1 MDKYITAFF
10 IFLLFISKKSCNFAA
25 DFEKKMETFTF
36 CGLGVDAW
44 ITIATVFAMFTVLLF
59 TKLRSDVV
67 FLCAVGVLYITGVLD
82 AKEALS
88 GISQA
93 SVAVV
98 GVLFVVIAGLMH
110 TGVLQWIVKH
120 LLGIPNTY
128 TKAVMR
134 LMLPVAALSSFLSN
148 TTVVALFVNIVKM
161 WSKRLGIS
169 PSKLLIPLS
178 YASGMGGVCTLIGT
192 PPNLIISGLYEEKTG
207 EAMNILATTIPGLF
221 CLAIGV
227 LSIIA
232 IRRLL
237 PNRKAPEEAFE
248 STGDYT
254 VEMLVPSDNQHIG
267 QTVGELGLNTVH
279 GGSLIEL
286 RHFDDEKIL
295 SPVPDDE
302 PLMGG
307 DRLIYAGQ
315 IGDLLELE
323 ISHGLVNADHHVF
336 HYEDAPKSHHS
347 LRTAYITFG
356 SGLIG
361 TTMGTNG
368 FEKEHKVTLVA
379 VSRRGC
385 RIEESP
391 REVVLKAGDTLL
403 LEGVKEL
410 QADTKMMSR
419 DLHFFESND
428 IPNISIRTFI
438 SSAIM
443 IAMVTLSA
451 LGVLPLLQ
459 SAILAVF
466 AMLIFRCCSPEQ
478 AMRSINW
485 DILMIF
491 ACSAVLGL
499 AIQKTGIAE
508 MLATSILDIC
518 GTNPIVVMTAICFAG
533 TFITEFISNTAAGAM
548 FFPIMY
554 EAAVKLGYEPY
565 PFLIALMIAVSSSF
579 ATPIG
584 SPTHML
590 VYGPGGYRF
599 SDFLRIGLLMNI
611 IILAANIL
619 IVNLVY
625 PLTPLP

>member
-1 MDKYITAFF
+1 MDSFV
-10 IFLLFISKKSCNFAA
+10 FLGF
-25 DFEKKMETFTF
+25 
-36 CGLGVDAW
+36 GLDAW
-44 ITIATVFAMFTVLLF
+44 ITIITVLGMFTVLLF

-67 FLCAVGVLYITGVLD
+67 FLCAVGILYVTGVLD

-88 GISQA
+88 GISQT

-98 GVLFVVIAGLMH
+98 GVLFVVIAGLMY

-120 LLGIPNTY
+120 LLGTPDTY
-128 TKAVMR
+128 TKAVTR

-161 WSKRLGIS
+161 WSKKLGIS

-221 CLAIGV
+221 CLAVGV

-232 IRRLL
+232 MRRLL
-237 PNRKAPEEAFE
+237 PDRKAPEDAFE
-248 STGDYT
+248 EASDYT
-254 VEMLVPSDNQHIG
+254 VEMLVPSDNKHIG
-267 QTVGELGLNTVH
+267 MTVGELGLNTVH

-286 RHFDDEKIL
+286 RHFDDERIL

-307 DRLIYAGQ
+307 DRLVYAGQ
-315 IGDLLELE
+315 IGELLELE
-323 ISHGLVNADHHVF
+323 QTHGLVNADHHVF
-336 HYEDAPKSHHS
+336 HYSDATRGEHT

-356 SGLIG
+356 SSLIG
-361 TTMGTNG
+361 TTMGSNG
-368 FEKEHKVTLVA
+368 FEKEHKLTLVA
-379 VSRRGC
+379 VSRRGN
-385 RIEESP
+385 RIEQSP
-391 REVVLKAGDTLL
+391 REVVLQAGDTLL
-403 LEGVKEL
+403 LESLNEL
-410 QADTKMMSR
+410 KADTKAMSR
-419 DLHFFESND
+419 DLHFFDSEE
-428 IPNISIRTFI
+428 IPNISWRTLA
-438 SSAIM
+438 SSVVM
-443 IAMVTLSA
+443 IAMVALSA

-459 SAILAVF
+459 CAILAVF
-466 AMLIFRCCSPEQ
+466 AMFIFRCCSPEQ

-491 ACSAVLGL
+491 ACSAVLGI

-508 MLATSILDIC
+508 RMATGILDIC

-554 EAAVKLGYEPY
+554 EAAEKLGYEPF

-599 SDFLRIGLLMNI
+599 SDFLKIGLLMNL